1 MNVQTCRCSS
11 TRVIDVGI
19 GILVINNWLVSH
31 YWRNQKYL
39 VEKINIRVVYSKKER
54 RYIYVLAVS
63 SVFFKSFCHLKFH
76 LSFYIFQSSVLV
88 IGNIDGRGLELFMK
102 LHERNIV
109 TEDIHDKKDSS
120 NKL

>member
-39 VEKINIRVVYSKKER
+39 VEKINIRVVYSKKKKKV
-54 RYIYVLAVS
+54 YICSGYFIGIFLNR
-63 SVFFKSFCHLKFH
+63 CHLKFH